1 MQSDEICICVR
12 HWGGLFFFLPR
23 EVGTVVYNSPEAERP
38 LRILAAV
45 TPFMYVETVCDGL
58 LKSIGEQVFTLKTG
72 VINSVS
78 RIILLLFVIPS
89 VGAEG
94 YLWLL
99 VTSNTFSFAMCYFRL
114 RRCASLSIGF
124 LSYFI
129 VPIAAA
135 GAGGIAARLIIDSA
149 HLEGIAAL
157 AAGGIIYLAL
167 FAAIFAPVCR
177 YGSRKAL

>member
-1 MQSDEICICVR
+1 
-12 HWGGLFFFLPR
+12 
-23 EVGTVVYNSPEAERP
+23 
-38 LRILAAV
+38 
-45 TPFMYVETVCDGL
+45 
-58 LKSIGEQVFTLKTG
+58 
-72 VINSVS
+72 
-78 RIILLLFVIPS
+78 
-89 VGAEG
+89 
-94 YLWLL
+94 
-99 VTSNTFSFAMCYFRL
+99 MCYFRL

-124 LSYFI
+124 FSYFI